1 MAAGFGVLK
10 LFQGPLASAGLS
22 YEDLLRAADY
32 LSEKRVI
39 GRGGCG
45 TVYKAMLDDGAV
57 LAVKVLDE
65 AGTTTDK
72 EFVAELA
79 ALAKVQHAHLV
90 PLRGYFVSAYDRFLI
105 YDYMPGGNLGS
116 AVHANNGDDFKDWQM
131 RYKAALGTARGIKY
145 LHHECCP
152 RIIHRDIKV
161 RLRHLLV
168 LIGSTRVICRG
179 RYSAS
184 TESATEAAAA
194 GTVGYLAPECSQM
207 GRYTEKSDVFS
218 FGVVLLQLLTGRR
231 PMDPYFS
238 DEGVGD
244 LMTWVA
250 SGLRDGLL
258 LDIIDASLEIMGS
271 AEMEEIVGALRVALL
286 CTAEAPTR
294 RPTME
299 EAVYMLENLREFGA
313 RAGNSPSH
321 WVLRRSTSI

>member
-1 MAAGFGVLK
+1 
-10 LFQGPLASAGLS
+10 
-22 YEDLLRAADY
+22 
-32 LSEKRVI
+32 
-39 GRGGCG
+39 
-45 TVYKAMLDDGAV
+45 MLDDGAV

-79 ALAKVQHAHLV
+79 VLAKVQHAHLV
-90 PLRGYFVSAYDRFLI
+90 PLRGYFVSPYDRFLI

-116 AVHANNGDDFKDWQM
+116 AVHANNGNDFKDWQM

-152 RIIHRDIKV
+152 RIIHRDIKPSNILLGKDMEARV
-161 RLRHLLV
+161 ADFGLARLIDPLETCTTTDVAGKQWLDTCC
-168 LIGSTRVICRG
+168 S
-179 RYSAS
+179 
-184 TESATEAAAA
+184 

-286 CTAEAPTR
+286 CTAEAPAR

>member
-45 TVYKAMLDDGAV
+45 TVYKAMLDDGAA
-57 LAVKVLDE
+57 LAVKVLHE

-152 RIIHRDIKV
+152 RIIHRDIKPSNILLGKDMEARV
-161 RLRHLLV
+161 ADFGLARLIDPLETCTTTDV
-168 LIGSTRVICRG
+168 
-179 RYSAS
+179 
-184 TESATEAAAA
+184 A

-218 FGVVLLQLLTGRR
+218 
-231 PMDPYFS
+231 
-238 DEGVGD
+238 
-244 LMTWVA
+244 
-250 SGLRDGLL
+250 GLRDGLL
-258 LDIIDASLEIMGS
+258 LDIIDASLEIVGS

-286 CTAEAPTR
+286 CTAEAPAR

-299 EAVYMLENLREFGA
+299 DAVYMLENLREFGA